1 MHSSVRFYSSP
12 AMDEDSSKFIRYRL
26 EWLGLAILARVIPLL
41 SRMLCVRLARGV
53 GELAFRLDRA
63 GRAVALA
70 NIECAFGDRFTPKQR
85 FEIAKKSYQNFAR
98 TMLDLFWAPRLT
110 PENAGRYIVLAGDS
124 PVRECVE
131 AKRGTIG
138 FTSHHGNFE
147 WGSLGLGFFG
157 LRGSVV
163 AEDFKN
169 PLLTDIFAR
178 LREHSGQKIIP
189 QNSSLL
195 RMLKSVKRGDSVG
208 LLIDLNVPPSQ
219 ASLAINAFGL
229 KMCVTGLHTA
239 IAHRTGAPVF
249 PFSTD
254 PRPDGTCRVIFHPQM
269 IFPPDASILEMT
281 QMCWNVIERIIAE
294 DPSRWMWSYKHF
306 RYKPKNSI
314 ENYPFYANTS
324 GNFEKVLRRQGE
336 A

>member
-1 MHSSVRFYSSP
+1 
-12 AMDEDSSKFIRYRL
+12 MDEDSSKLLRYRF
-26 EWLGLAILARVIPLL
+26 EWAGLAILARLIPLL
-41 SRMLCVRLARGV
+41 PRMLCVRLANAIGK
-53 GELAFRLDRA
+53 LAFRLDRP

-70 NIECAFGDRFTPKQR
+70 NIECAFGDRFTPAQR
-85 FEIAKKSYQNFAR
+85 LFIARKSYQNFAR
-98 TMLDLFWAPRLT
+98 TMFDLFWAPRLM
-110 PENAGRYIVLAGDS
+110 PENSGRYIILENEH
-124 PVRECVE
+124 PVRECLE
-131 AKRGTIG
+131 ARRGIVA

-147 WGSLGLGFFG
+147 WGSLGLGFSG
-157 LRGSVV
+157 LRGSIV

-169 PLLTDIFAR
+169 PLLTDIFNK
-178 LREHSGQKIIP
+178 LRESSGQKIIP
-189 QNSSLL
+189 QESSLL
-195 RMLKSVKRGDSVG
+195 RMLKAVKRGQSVG

-239 IAHRTGAPVF
+239 IAERTGAPVF

-254 PRPDGTCRVIFHPQM
+254 PRPDGTCRVIIHPQM
-269 IFPPDASILEMT
+269 EFPTNASILEMT
-281 QMCWNVIERIIAE
+281 QLCWNFIENIITH

-306 RYKPKNSI
+306 RYKPKNGGAS
-314 ENYPFYANTS
+314 YPFYANMS

>member
-1 MHSSVRFYSSP
+1 
-12 AMDEDSSKFIRYRL
+12 MDEDSSKLLRYRL
-26 EWLGLAILARVIPLL
+26 EWMGLAILARVIPLL
-41 SRMLCVRLARGV
+41 SRMLCVRLAHTV
-53 GELAFRLDRA
+53 GELAFRLDRP

-70 NIECAFGDRFTPKQR
+70 NIECAFGDRFTRRQR
-85 FEIAKKSYQNFAR
+85 LEIARKSYRNFAR
-98 TMLDLFWAPRLT
+98 TMLDLFWAPKLT
-110 PENAGRYIVLAGDS
+110 PENAGRYIVLAGES
-124 PVRECVE
+124 PIRKYVE
-131 AKRGTIG
+131 AKRGTVA

-147 WGSLGLGFFG
+147 WGSLGLGFSG
-157 LRGSVV
+157 VRGSIV

-169 PLLTDIFAR
+169 PLLTGIFNK

-189 QNSSLL
+189 QNASLL
-195 RMLKSVKRGDSVG
+195 RMLKAVKRGDSVG

-254 PRPDGTCRVIFHPQM
+254 PRDDGTCRVMFHPQM
-269 IFPPDASILEMT
+269 SFPPNASILEMT
-281 QMCWNVIERIIAE
+281 QQCWNVIENIVTD
-294 DPSRWMWSYKHF
+294 DPSRWMWAYKHF
-306 RYKPKNSI
+306 RYKPKNGGG
-314 ENYPFYANTS
+314 NYPFYANTS